1 MIDRRITVTD
11 SKDISN
17 KKQTRVDVSDFSDV
31 NEFNHEQNEVSKAQK
46 QAASQETTGLL
57 DQQ

>member
-1 MIDRRITVTD
+1 MTD
-11 SKDISN
+11 SKSITN
-17 KKQTRVDVSDFSDV
+17 KKQKQVDISDFSDV
-31 NEFNHEQNEVSKAQK
+31 NEFNHERNEVSKAQK

>member
-1 MIDRRITVTD
+1 MKNNT
-11 SKDISN
+11 KSN
-17 KKQTRVDVSDFSDV
+17 EMKQQVDKENYSEV
-31 NEFNHEQNEVSKAQK
+31 NEFNHERNEVSKAQK